1 MAATSETTLSW
12 LNVSL
17 QNFDFKEPD
26 DFSSV
31 GLRFDDS
38 FNKNDEGQLQTRI
51 TEIYETELMKGLRA
65 KASERKTDIPNEFH
79 EYYDT
84 CKKHCFETFK
94 SLLESYLSNVK
105 RIQKLA
111 EKNAAQEPLDFF
123 NLRVPGT
130 LNFGSQ
136 MCMKKCAAACDTKI
150 ATKLAALSLEIQ
162 RDVQLAREEAQ
173 TEIEKELKSC
183 KDTFMEYGKDEWIKL
198 CQKAGSTV
206 NILDQ
211 MYTARGETIHE
222 EPIAPLDSDDDS
234 EFARLHTVKRRIRK
248 PSYTKMSTFIYG
260 LAIFDCRSDINTL
273 ICDRRADLLRSK
285 DDAATRKSKQDL
297 VNATALSSKPE
308 EILSKKFERME
319 KRHDNSE
326 KRIIAL
332 ESSQEPP
339 AHRLTTSTNRDEKDI
354 LRRLERLEKL
364 EALNRHYSDD
374 EDEYQ
379 KNVSGADSAE
389 QRMSMGAPKRARLA
403 AQKTTNTIAT
413 TTPLMT
419 RTTIPPRNGSQ
430 SGNGRGLTVRV
441 QRSSTGGRHVRDADG
456 AEEATNYDSTTP
468 PPRHTPWRARG
479 GRGGH
484 RGGHRGRGRGY

>member
-1 MAATSETTLSW
+1 M
-12 LNVSL
+12 
-17 QNFDFKEPD
+17 
-26 DFSSV
+26 
-31 GLRFDDS
+31 
-38 FNKNDEGQLQTRI
+38 KN
-51 TEIYETELMKGLRA
+51 
-65 KASERKTDIPNEFH
+65 
-79 EYYDT
+79 
-84 CKKHCFETFK
+84 
-94 SLLESYLSNVK
+94 
-105 RIQKLA
+105 
-111 EKNAAQEPLDFF
+111 
-123 NLRVPGT
+123 
-130 LNFGSQ
+130 
-136 MCMKKCAAACDTKI
+136 CAAACDTKI